1 MENNKKNN
9 NSWLALIISIGG
21 LILIA
26 HLISK
31 LVSYLIKNEISDT
44 IDASNDDKAPSSSSK
59 EKKEKRPRIFV
70 SHSWDDNKD
79 YKKLINGF
87 EKQGF
92 QYYNNSIPIDK
103 AEDLKNSN
111 EIEQKIKNHLLYA
124 RCLLVLAGEYS
135 NNFWIKKEVEI
146 AKSLGK
152 KVIAVRPWNS
162 KEIPKYLEE
171 SADEIIGFNPKA
183 IIEII
188 K

>member
-1 MENNKKNN
+1 MENNKTNN
-9 NSWLALIISIGG
+9 NSWLPLIISIGG

-31 LVSYLIKNEISDT
+31 LVSYLINSETSDIEESSDKKIS
-44 IDASNDDKAPSSSSK
+44 NKK
-59 EKKEKRPRIFV
+59 KREKKPRIFV
-70 SHSWDDNKD
+70 SHSWEHNND
-79 YKKLINGF
+79 YNKLINGF

-92 QYYNNSIPIDK
+92 QYYNNSISIEKND
-103 AEDLKNSN
+103 DSKNSK
-111 EIEQKIKNHLLYA
+111 EIETRIKNHLLYA

-135 NNFWIKKEVEI
+135 NNYWIKKEVEI

-152 KVIAVRPWNS
+152 KIIAVKPWQS
-162 KEIPKYLEE
+162 KQIPKYIEN

-183 IIEII
+183 IIEQI